1 MAVTD
6 ALSRVMRFLRTDIW
20 RIRLDKTTGWRRFL
34 IRYLR
39 VFLVALQ
46 KFINDRCPLRA
57 SSLTFFSLLSVV
69 PVLAMVFAIAKGFG
83 LQNRLEKLIIEQLA
97 GQEEVVTRLVEFSR
111 NLLEN
116 TSGGIIAGVGA
127 VFLIW
132 SIISVLGSAED
143 SFNHIWEIRQSRP
156 ISRKITDYLAIT
168 LISPLLFIMASS
180 ATVLVIARINQLM
193 EAFGFLGYISPLI
206 TLIVRIIPYVL
217 IWMLFSFV
225 LIFLPNT
232 RVRLSSGIL
241 AGVIAG
247 TIFVMVQA
255 AYIYFQIGVARYNA
269 IYGSFAALPLFL
281 VWLQLSWYIVLFGVE
296 ISYAHQNEKSF
307 EFAPDIRRIS
317 HSYKRLLSLQIMHHI
332 VKNFSQG
339 NPPLS
344 GWQISEDLEIPIR
357 LTHDILA
364 QLEAAS
370 LLNVIPL
377 PDYKQSIYQ
386 PARSTSDISISF
398 VIESLEN
405 RGEDT
410 IPVARNES
418 FTSLSRALTSFVQTM
433 EKSPENRLLKDI

>member
-6 ALSRVMRFLRTDIW
+6 ALSRVMSFFRADIW
-20 RIRLDKTTGWRRFL
+20 RVRLEKTTGWRRFF

-39 VFLVALQ
+39 VFLIAFQ
-46 KFINDRCPLRA
+46 KFISDRCALRA

-83 LQNRLEKLIIEQLA
+83 LQNRLEKLIIEQVA
-97 GQEEVVTRLVEFSR
+97 GQEEVVTRLVDFSR

-116 TSGGIIAGVGA
+116 TSGGVIAGVGA

-132 SIISVLGSAED
+132 SVISILGSAED
-143 SFNHIWEIRQSRP
+143 SFNHIWEIHRSRP

-206 TLIVRIIPYVL
+206 TLIVQIIPYVL

-225 LIFLPNT
+225 FIFLPNT
-232 RVRLSSGIL
+232 RVRFSSGIL

-247 TIFVMVQA
+247 TIFVLVQA

-296 ISYAHQNEKSF
+296 ISYAHQNEKYF

-317 HSYKRLLSLQIMHHI
+317 YSFKRLLSLQIMHHV

-339 NPPLS
+339 NLPLS
-344 GWQISEDLEIPIR
+344 GLQISKNLEIPIR

-364 QLEAAS
+364 ELAAAS

-377 PDYKQSIYQ
+377 PEYRQSIYQ
-386 PARSTSDISISF
+386 PARSINDISVSF
-398 VIESLEN
+398 VIESLDN

-410 IPVARNES
+410 IPVAGDES
-418 FTSLSRALTSFVQTM
+418 FTSLSRALTSFIQAM

>member
-6 ALSRVMRFLRTDIW
+6 ALSRIMGFFRADVW
-20 RIRLDKTTGWRRFL
+20 RIRLDETTGWRRFL

-39 VFLVALQ
+39 VFLIAFQ
-46 KFINDRCPLRA
+46 KFYGDRCPLRA
-57 SSLTFFSLLSVV
+57 SSLTFFSLLSIV
-69 PVLAMVFAIAKGFG
+69 PVLAMAFAIAKGFG
-83 LQNRLEKLIIEQLA
+83 LQGRLERLIIEQLA
-97 GQEEVVTRLVEFSR
+97 GQEEVITRLVEFSR

-127 VFLIW
+127 AFLIW
-132 SIISVLGSAED
+132 SVISILGSAED

-156 ISRKITDYLAIT
+156 ISRKITDYLAIM

-206 TLIVRIIPYVL
+206 ALVVRIIPYVL

-225 LIFLPNT
+225 YIFLPNT
-232 RVRLSSGIL
+232 WVRLSSGIL

-247 TIFVMVQA
+247 TVFVLVQA

-296 ISYAHQNEKSF
+296 VSYAHQNEKSF

-317 HSYKRLLSLQIMHHI
+317 RSFKKLLSLQIMHRV

-344 GWQISEDLEIPIR
+344 GRQISEDLEIPIR

-364 QLEAAS
+364 ELAAAS
-370 LLNVIPL
+370 LLTVIPL
-377 PDYKQSIYQ
+377 PEHKQSIYQ
-386 PARSTSDISISF
+386 PARSINDISISF

-405 RGEDT
+405 RGEDS

-418 FTSLSRALTSFVQTM
+418 LTSLSRALTSFIQAM
-433 EKSPENRLLKDI
+433 EKSPGNRLLKEI

>member
-1 MAVTD
+1 MAVMDTF
-6 ALSRVMRFLRTDIW
+6 SRIMGFFRTDIW

-39 VFLVALQ
+39 IFLIAFQ
-46 KFINDRCPLRA
+46 KFFSDRCPLRA

-69 PVLAMVFAIAKGFG
+69 PVLAMTFAIAKGFG
-83 LQNRLEKLIIEQLA
+83 LQNKLEKLIIEQLA
-97 GQEEVVTRLVEFSR
+97 GQEEVVARLVEFSR

-132 SIISVLGSAED
+132 SVISILGSAED

-168 LISPLLFIMASS
+168 LISPLLFTMASS
-180 ATVLVIARINQLM
+180 ATVLVIAQINQLM
-193 EAFGFLGYISPLI
+193 EAFGFLGVISPLI
-206 TLIVRIIPYVL
+206 VLIVQIIPYVL

-225 LIFLPNT
+225 FIFLPNT
-232 RVRLSSGIL
+232 RVRFSSGII

-247 TIFVMVQA
+247 TIFVLVQA
-255 AYIYFQIGVARYNA
+255 AYIYFQLGVARYNA

-296 ISYAHQNEKSF
+296 VSYAHQNEESF

-317 HSYKRLLSLQIMHHI
+317 HSFKRLLSLWIMHHI

-344 GWQISEDLEIPIR
+344 GRQISEDLEIPIR

-364 QLEAAS
+364 ELEAAS
-370 LLNVIPL
+370 LLNMIPL

-386 PARSTSDISISF
+386 PARSTSDISVSF

-405 RGEDT
+405 RGEAS
-410 IPVARNES
+410 IPVAREET

>member
-1 MAVTD
+1 MAVMDTF
-6 ALSRVMRFLRTDIW
+6 SRIMGFFRTDIW

-39 VFLVALQ
+39 IFLIVFQ
-46 KFINDRCPLRA
+46 KFFSDRCPLRA

-69 PVLAMVFAIAKGFG
+69 PVLAMTFAIAKGFG
-83 LQNRLEKLIIEQLA
+83 LQNKLEKLIIEQLA
-97 GQEEVVTRLVEFSR
+97 GQEEVVARLVEFSR

-132 SIISVLGSAED
+132 SVISILGSAED

-168 LISPLLFIMASS
+168 LISPLLFTMASS
-180 ATVLVIARINQLM
+180 ATVLVIAQINQLM
-193 EAFGFLGYISPLI
+193 EAFGFLGVISPLI
-206 TLIVRIIPYVL
+206 VLIVQIIPYVL

-225 LIFLPNT
+225 FIFLPNT
-232 RVRLSSGIL
+232 RVRFSSGII

-247 TIFVMVQA
+247 TIFVLVQA
-255 AYIYFQIGVARYNA
+255 AYIYFQLGVARYNA

-296 ISYAHQNEKSF
+296 VSYAHQNEESF

-317 HSYKRLLSLQIMHHI
+317 HSFKRLLSLWIMHHI

-344 GWQISEDLEIPIR
+344 GRQISEDLEIPIR

-364 QLEAAS
+364 ELEAAS
-370 LLNVIPL
+370 LLNMIPL

-386 PARSTSDISISF
+386 PARSTSDISVSF

-405 RGEDT
+405 RGEAS
-410 IPVARNES
+410 IPVAREET

>member
-1 MAVTD
+1 MG
-6 ALSRVMRFLRTDIW
+6 FFRTDIW

-39 VFLVALQ
+39 IFLIAFQ
-46 KFINDRCPLRA
+46 KFFSDRCPLRA

-69 PVLAMVFAIAKGFG
+69 PVLAMTFAIAKGFG
-83 LQNRLEKLIIEQLA
+83 LQNKLEKLIIEQLA
-97 GQEEVVTRLVEFSR
+97 GQEEVVARLVEFSR

-132 SIISVLGSAED
+132 SVISILGSAED

-168 LISPLLFIMASS
+168 LISPLLFTMASS
-180 ATVLVIARINQLM
+180 ATVLVIAQINQLM
-193 EAFGFLGYISPLI
+193 EAFGFLGVISPLI
-206 TLIVRIIPYVL
+206 VLIVQIIPYVL

-225 LIFLPNT
+225 FIFLPNT
-232 RVRLSSGIL
+232 RVRFSSGIL

-247 TIFVMVQA
+247 TIFVLVQA

-296 ISYAHQNEKSF
+296 ISFAHQNEESF

-317 HSYKRLLSLQIMHHI
+317 YSFKRLLSLRIMHHV

-344 GWQISEDLEIPIR
+344 GRQISEDLEIPIR

-364 QLEAAS
+364 ELEAAS
-370 LLNVIPL
+370 LLNMIPL

-386 PARSTSDISISF
+386 PARSTSDISVSF
-398 VIESLEN
+398 VIESLDN
-405 RGEDT
+405 RGKDT
-410 IPVARNES
+410 IPVAGDES
-418 FTSLSRALTSFVQTM
+418 FTSLSRALTSFIQEM